1 MSWIVDPSKD
11 STRFLRLV
19 NALDHAVVWEF
30 DDTDQRYTFVSD
42 HSRVVLGYDSDEWVA
57 DPHRFERCIVP
68 EDLPGFLT
76 LINKLREGETNDLR
90 LEHRCFMADGHVT
103 WVHTGVHRADEG
115 GHCIF
120 RGVTIDVNGV
130 KAAEERERKA
140 KEHAEE
146 AVRHLEEVMA
156 IVSHDVRSPLGTLL
170 LGVDALEV
178 DSGTTQQ
185 IPIPKTINVIR
196 RSAQRL
202 ARLIDD
208 LVDLS
213 SIRSRRLSVIATE
226 STPHDMLEESLSE
239 IASEATSK
247 QVSLVQAPSP
257 ELTIRCDPK
266 RIAQVLSNLLNNAVK
281 FSPTGG
287 KIEVGAHADALEVVF
302 WVRDGGAGIPQGNL
316 SRVFD
321 RHWQA
326 PATAA
331 QGQGLGLFISK
342 GIIEAHGGR
351 IWVESEVGRGTTF
364 SFALPITGA

>member
-42 HSRVVLGYDSDEWVA
+42 HSRVVLGYDSDDWAA

-68 EDLPGFLT
+68 EDLPGFLA
-76 LINKLREGETNDLR
+76 LLAKLRDGEANDLR
-90 LEHRCFMADGHVT
+90 LEHRCLRADGHVT
-103 WVHTGVHRADEG
+103 WVHTGVHRADEA
-115 GHCIF
+115 GHCMF

-130 KAAEERERKA
+130 KAAEERERSA

-170 LGVDALEV
+170 MGVDALELEST
-178 DSGTTQQ
+178 D
-185 IPIPKTINVIR
+185 IPKTIGAIR
-196 RSAQRL
+196 RSALRL
-202 ARLIDD
+202 TRLIDD

-213 SIRSRRLSVIATE
+213 SIRSRRFSVIATE
-226 STPHDMLEESLSE
+226 STTHALLEECLGE
-239 IASEATSK
+239 IAADATAK
-247 QVSLVQAPSP
+247 GISLLQAPGP

-281 FSPTGG
+281 FSPSGG
-287 KIEVGAHADALEVVF
+287 SIEVGASADALEVLF
-302 WVRDGGAGIPQGNL
+302 WVRDDGVGIPQGSL

-342 GIIEAHGGR
+342 GIVEAHGGR
-351 IWVESEVGRGTTF
+351 IWAESEVGRGTTF
-364 SFALPITGA
+364 SFALPLSGH

>member
-42 HSRVVLGYDSDEWVA
+42 HSRVVLGYDSDEWA
-57 DPHRFERCIVP
+57 SDPHRFERCIVP
-68 EDLPGFLT
+68 EDLPGFLA
-76 LINKLREGETNDLR
+76 LIAKLRDGGANDLR
-90 LEHRCFMADGHVT
+90 LEHRCQTGHGHVA
-103 WVHTGVHRADEG
+103 WVHTGVHRADEA

-120 RGVTIDVNGV
+120 RGVTIDVHGV
-130 KAAEERERKA
+130 KAAEERERTA

-156 IVSHDVRSPLGTLL
+156 IVSHDIRGPLGSLL
-170 LGVDALEV
+170 MGVDTLEA
-178 DSGTTQQ
+178 DSAN
-185 IPIPKTINVIR
+185 IPKTVAVIR

-226 STPHDMLEESLSE
+226 STAQALIEECLAE
-239 IASEATSK
+239 ITADAATK
-247 QVSLVQAPSP
+247 DISLVHEPSP

-266 RIAQVLSNLLNNAVK
+266 RIAQVLFNLLNNAVK

-287 KIEVGAHADALEVVF
+287 TIEVGAQADPLEVVF
-302 WVRDGGAGIPQGNL
+302 WVRDSGVGIPQGNL

-342 GIIEAHGGR
+342 GIVEAHGGR
-351 IWVESEVGRGTTF
+351 IWAESEVGRGTTF
-364 SFALPITGA
+364 RFALPLTGH

>member
-42 HSRVVLGYDSDEWVA
+42 HSRVVLGYDSDEWAA

-68 EDLPGFLT
+68 EDLAGFLA
-76 LINKLREGETNDLR
+76 LIGKLREGEANDLR
-90 LEHRCFMADGHVT
+90 LEHRCLTGEGQVI
-103 WVHTGVHRADEG
+103 WVHTGVHRADEA

-120 RGVTIDVNGV
+120 RGVTIDVHGV
-130 KAAEERERKA
+130 KAAAERERAA
-140 KEHAEE
+140 KEHAEA

-156 IVSHDVRSPLGTLL
+156 IVSHDVRGPLSTLL
-170 LGVDALEV
+170 MGVETLSADGS
-178 DSGTTQQ
+178 D
-185 IPIPKTINVIR
+185 IPKTVGVIR
-196 RSAQRL
+196 RSALRL

-213 SIRSRRLSVIATE
+213 NIRSQRLSVIATE
-226 STPHDMLEESLSE
+226 SSIMALLDECLEEAAADAAAKSV
-239 IASEATSK
+239 A
-247 QVSLVQAPSP
+247 LVKGPVP
-257 ELTIRCDPK
+257 DLTIRCDPK

-281 FSPTGG
+281 FNRSGG
-287 KIEVGAHADALEVVF
+287 TIEVGATADPHEVVI
-302 WVRDGGAGIPQGNL
+302 WVRDDGVGIPQGSL
-316 SRVFD
+316 ARVFD

-342 GIIEAHGGR
+342 GIVEAHGGR
-351 IWVESEVGRGTTF
+351 IWAESEVGRGTTF
-364 SFALPITGA
+364 RFALPLTGQ